1 MFLVHEIN
9 PKDVDLCIELDAK
22 SINLWNKKQW
32 IDLFNNKGVK
42 VLALFLSTKV
52 IGVTVYQVIVDEA
65 QLHYFSILPEFR
77 RNGYGSHLMKKVVH
91 KCENLNLKKI
101 LLEVSE
107 SNKIAEKFYSH
118 FDFYSVGRR
127 TNYYK
132 DGSHAVLKEK
142 ILLK

>member
-1 MFLVHEIN
+1 MEW
-9 PKDVDLCIELDAK
+9 E
-22 SINLWNKKQW
+22 QW
-32 IDLFNNKGVK
+32 INEFKNNGVK

-52 IGVTVYQVIVDEA
+52 IGVTVFQVIIDEA

-77 RNGYGSHLMKKVVH
+77 RNGYGSHLMKNVVH
-91 KCENLNLKKI
+91 KCENINLKKI

-107 SNKIAEKFYSH
+107 ANKIAEKFYSH
-118 FDFYSVGRR
+118 FDFYTVGRR

-132 DGSHAVLKEK
+132 DGSDAVLKEK

>member
-1 MFLVHEIN
+1 MVLVQEIN
-9 PKDVDLCIELDAK
+9 IKDVDLCIEIDSK
-22 SINLWNKKQW
+22 SINLWNEEQW
-32 IDLFNNKGVK
+32 INEFKNNGVK

-52 IGVTVYQVIVDEA
+52 IGVTVFQVIIDEA

-77 RNGYGSHLMKKVVH
+77 RNGYGSHLMKNVVH
-91 KCENLNLKKI
+91 KCENINLKKI

-107 SNKIAEKFYSH
+107 ANKIAEKFYSH
-118 FDFYSVGRR
+118 FDFYTVGRR

-142 ILLK
+142 KLLK